1 VVAGA
6 RFSELRLTPSLQ
18 KRRCGNVWPERPP
31 SSPTAHD
38 PVGPRCG
45 CALALHVAFT
55 AANVVPGTK
64 AGDGAGAITGYT
76 VTNVQYQLDAADA
89 SLIESVSFT
98 LDAAATSVRAKVVA
112 ASTTYTTCT
121 NTGGNNW
128 SGDINPD
135 PTVLSADELR
145 VIATS

>member
-1 VVAGA
+1 MSGSNDRRRRRRRTILVLLAA
-6 RFSELRLTPSLQ
+6 AALSLF
-18 KRRCGNVWPERPP
+18 
-31 SSPTAHD
+31 TF
-38 PVGPRCG
+38 
-45 CALALHVAFT
+45 AFT
-55 AANVVPGTK
+55 AANVVPDTK
-64 AGDGAGAITGYT
+64 AGDGAGDITGYT
-76 VTNVQYQLDAADA
+76 VTNVQYQLDTADA

-98 LDAAATSVRAKVVA
+98 LDDAASSVRAKVNA

-128 SGDINPD
+128 SCDFATD